1 MLNEEKSQD
10 SGELLDRFYGLI
22 RFCLRRWWLI
32 VIFSAI
38 GGLLGFLYSNGKKT
52 LFEAKISFALEDN
65 STGSGLLSGAMGL
78 ASELGFSMGAG
89 NDIFGGE
96 NIVPIITSRKI
107 VEGVLLT
114 TDSVDGKMVTFADH
128 YIQLHLKDALPK
140 SIRQISIPV
149 GIQRMDLTIK
159 QDSLLY
165 LAYTDII
172 KKRLFAGRMDRRYG
186 IFEVTFQSQN
196 ERFSKEFIS
205 RILEETIIFYTK
217 LRTEKSKS
225 LLVVLE
231 QRVNNLKGNLNASI
245 SRQND
250 VLDANIN
257 PVFKSSLTP
266 VLEEEVNKQ
275 AYGEAYATLFA
286 NLEMARLQYLK
297 DVPLLQVIDEPNYPL
312 KRLEK
317 SKLIFTIAG
326 LILGGI
332 IIILGLTI
340 VFSLKPK
347 NTR

>member
-1 MLNEEKSQD
+1 MLNDDKSQE
-10 SGELLDRFYGLI
+10 SGDLLDRFYGLI
-22 RFCLRRWWLI
+22 RFCTKKWWLI
-32 VIFSAI
+32 VIFSII
-38 GGLLGFLYSNGKKT
+38 GGLSGFLYTKYKKT
-52 LFEAKISFALEDN
+52 LFEARISFALEDN

-114 TDSVDGKMVTFADH
+114 TDSADGKMVTFADH
-128 YIQLHLKDALPK
+128 YIQLHLKDKLPK
-140 SIRQISIPV
+140 SIRQISLPA
-149 GIQRMDLTIK
+149 GLQRKDLTIK

-186 IFEVTFQSQN
+186 IFEVTFQSHN

-205 RILEETIIFYTK
+205 RILEETTTFYTN

-231 QRVNNLKGNLNASI
+231 QRVDNLKGNLNSAI
-245 SRQND
+245 SRQNA

-257 PVFKSSLTP
+257 PVFRSSLTP
-266 VLEEEVNKQ
+266 VLAEEVNKQ

-317 SKLIFTIAG
+317 SKPVFTMAG
-326 LILGGI
+326 IVLGGM
-332 IIILGLTI
+332 IIILGLTT
-340 VFSLKPK
+340 VYSFKHKP
-347 NTR
+347 N